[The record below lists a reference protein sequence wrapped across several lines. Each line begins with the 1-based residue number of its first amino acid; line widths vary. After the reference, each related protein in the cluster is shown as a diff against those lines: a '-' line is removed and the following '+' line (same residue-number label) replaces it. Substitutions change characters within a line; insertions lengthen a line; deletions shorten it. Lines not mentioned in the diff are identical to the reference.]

1 MPISFFRIQQR
12 GYAYAELGGHVL
24 DVTGKRF
31 ASASHSVF
39 NETSCSVTLRL
50 HGPDV

>member
-1 MPISFFRIQQR
+1 MPISL
-12 GYAYAELGGHVL
+12 YAYAELGGHVL

-39 NETSCSVTLRL
+39 NETSCSVTAAWTRCVNSA
-50 HGPDV
+50 G

>member
-1 MPISFFRIQQR
+1 MPISFF
-12 GYAYAELGGHVL
+12 AYSNVDMHAELGGHVL